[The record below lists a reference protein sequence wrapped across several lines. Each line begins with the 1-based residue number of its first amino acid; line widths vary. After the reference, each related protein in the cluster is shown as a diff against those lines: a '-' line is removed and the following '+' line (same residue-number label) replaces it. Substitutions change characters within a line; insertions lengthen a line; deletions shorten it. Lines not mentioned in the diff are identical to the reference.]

1 MKVGQRYVDHSL
13 IDVRESQDWWVFVSG
28 VCPECGGTLK
38 FDPSRKRYVCQSCGL
53 SLSREEIDEIRYK
66 DQKLN
71 EEEEKERVRKEYLK
85 WWATKK

>member
-1 MKVGQRYVDHSL
+1 MSD
-13 IDVRESQDWWVFVSG
+13 
-28 VCPECGGTLK
+28 VCPECGGVLK
-38 FDPSRKRYVCQSCGL
+38 FEPSRKRYICQSCGL

-71 EEEEKERVRKEYLK
+71 EEDEKERVRKEYLK

>member
-1 MKVGQRYVDHSL
+1 MSD
-13 IDVRESQDWWVFVSG
+13 
-28 VCPECGGTLK
+28 VCPECGGVLK

-66 DQKLN
+66 DRRLD
-71 EEEEKERVRKEYLK
+71 EEDEKERVRKEYLK

>member
-1 MKVGQRYVDHSL
+1 MSN
-13 IDVRESQDWWVFVSG
+13 
-28 VCPECGGTLK
+28 VCLECGGVLK

-53 SLSREEIDEIRYK
+53 SLSREEMDEIRYK

>member
-1 MKVGQRYVDHSL
+1 MDPRYVDHSL
-13 IDVRESQDWWVFVSG
+13 IDVRESQDWCVSVSD
-28 VCPECGGTLK
+28 VCPECGGVLK

-85 WWATKK
+85 WWSTKK

>member
-1 MKVGQRYVDHSL
+1 
-13 IDVRESQDWWVFVSG
+13 VSD
-28 VCPECGGTLK
+28 VCPECGGVLK

-66 DQKLN
+66 DRRLD
-71 EEEEKERVRKEYLK
+71 EEDEKERVRKEYLK

>member
-1 MKVGQRYVDHSL
+1 
-13 IDVRESQDWWVFVSG
+13 VSD
-28 VCPECGGTLK
+28 VCPECGGVLK
-38 FDPSRKRYVCQSCGL
+38 FEPSRKRYICQSCGL

-71 EEEEKERVRKEYLK
+71 EEDEKERVRKEYLK

>member
-1 MKVGQRYVDHSL
+1 
-13 IDVRESQDWWVFVSG
+13 VSD
-28 VCPECGGTLK
+28 VCPECGGVLK

-85 WWATKK
+85 WWSTKK

>member
-1 MKVGQRYVDHSL
+1 MSD
-13 IDVRESQDWWVFVSG
+13 
-28 VCPECGGTLK
+28 VCPECGGLLK

-66 DQKLN
+66 NQRLN
-71 EEEEKERVRKEYLK
+71 EEDEKERVRKEYLK

>member
-1 MKVGQRYVDHSL
+1 MSD
-13 IDVRESQDWWVFVSG
+13 
-28 VCPECGGTLK
+28 VCPECGGLLK

-66 DQKLN
+66 DQRLN
-71 EEEEKERVRKEYLK
+71 EEDEKERVRKEYLK

>member
-1 MKVGQRYVDHSL
+1 MSD
-13 IDVRESQDWWVFVSG
+13 
-28 VCPECGGTLK
+28 VCPECGGVLK

-85 WWATKK
+85 WWSTKK